1 MRSAIVFI
9 IIGVVSV
16 IATSASAYEQRVHAQ
31 LSARGYHGSP
41 KVARADDVTAVRS
54 LRERIWRAG
63 AEAKDPEVK
72 RRFLARWPTLAAFD
86 SWSFK
91 RLFALNPDKQVAGF
105 DENVALPAGEVGS
118 AIYARA
124 SRLPDDDGRNRER
137 FRHDPARN
145 VLHDPWNQPLPDD
158 PATLEMGSLTGLSS
172 QAHAHYGLPAL
183 PFSDDPEVLKND
195 PRRFAIPRTV
205 HTFGADFAESYTALA
220 ILAARL
226 PGGERLALTHAGAAA
241 HHLEDVAN
249 QIHTVQIGIYDFFV
263 DAKIESIKE
272 ELRSVGGWL
281 RPRPS
286 FVSIGIDIISNHHVL
301 AEGLYAKHL
310 LAPNDPVAAETAAAP
325 ADDKLAA
332 AYAAVAPGCAPNFG
346 YTLATTL
353 IDRSSYEGP
362 EVYRAIRAVA
372 QRRWSRAGQHFGET
386 DDPDAALKPQ
396 ADLRAFYRLEAAGAR
411 RALQTLDA
419 WWAHFGACST
429 LDADGEAQLAET
441 LVRQRLDSLDA
452 AEARAAE
459 WKPSAPSREVRNNY
473 VPLGYGIALAI
484 IALLV
489 YRIRKR
495 KRS

>member
-1 MRSAIVFI
+1 MRSAIVVTVA
-9 IIGVVSV
+9 GVISV
-16 IATSASAYEQRVHAQ
+16 ASVVASPASAYEQRVHAL
-31 LSARGYHGSP
+31 LSTRAYHGAA
-41 KVARADDVTAVRS
+41 KVARGDDAAAVRA

-72 RRFLARWPTLAAFD
+72 RRFLARWPTLATFD

-91 RLFALNPDKQVAGF
+91 KLFALNPEKHVAGF
-105 DENVALPAGEVGS
+105 DEDVALPAGEDGS
-118 AIYARA
+118 AIYALA
-124 SRLPDDDGRNRER
+124 SRLPDDDGRNRDR
-137 FRHDPARN
+137 FRHDAQRN

-183 PFSDDPEVLKND
+183 PFSDDPQVLKDD
-195 PRRFAIPRTV
+195 PRRFAIPRNV

-249 QIHTVQIGIYDFFV
+249 QIHTVQVGIYDFFV

-281 RPRPS
+281 RTRPG

-310 LAPNDPVAAETAAAP
+310 LVPSDPVAAETAVAP

-332 AYAAVAPGCAPNFG
+332 SFAAMAPGCAPNFG

-362 EVYRAIRAVA
+362 DVYRAIRAVA
-372 QRRWSRAGQHFGET
+372 LRKWSRAGQHFGEN
-386 DDPDAALKPQ
+386 DDPDAALKPG
-396 ADLRAFYRLEAAGAR
+396 ADLHAFYRLEAAGAR

-429 LDADGEAQLAET
+429 LDADGEARLAET
-441 LVRQRLDSLDA
+441 LVRQRLDS
-452 AEARAAE
+452 
-459 WKPSAPSREVRNNY
+459 
-473 VPLGYGIALAI
+473 
-484 IALLV
+484 
-489 YRIRKR
+489 
-495 KRS
+495 

>member
-1 MRSAIVFI
+1 M
-9 IIGVVSV
+9 VSV
-16 IATSASAYEQRVHAQ
+16 VAASASAYEQRVHAE
-31 LSARGYHGSP
+31 LSARGYHGAA
-41 KVARADDVTAVRS
+41 KVARADDVAAVRS

-63 AEAKDPEVK
+63 ADAKDPDVK
-72 RRFLARWPTLAAFD
+72 RRFLARWPTLASFD
-86 SWSFK
+86 SWAFK
-91 RLFALNPDKQVAGF
+91 QLFALNPDKPVAGF
-105 DENVALPAGEVGS
+105 DENVGLPAGEVGS
-118 AIYARA
+118 AIYAQA

-137 FRHDPARN
+137 FRHDAARV

-183 PFSDDPEVLKND
+183 PFSDDPAVLKDD
-195 PRRFAIPRTV
+195 PRRFAIPRNV

-249 QIHTVQIGIYDFFV
+249 QIHTVQVGIYDFFV

-332 AYAAVAPGCAPNFG
+332 AYAAMAPGCAPNFG

-353 IDRSSYEGP
+353 IERSSYEGP

-396 ADLRAFYRLEAAGAR
+396 ADLHAFYRLEAAGAR

-429 LDADGEAQLAET
+429 LDAAGEARLAET

-459 WKPSAPSREVRNNY
+459 WKPPAPSRAVRNNY
-473 VPLGYGIALAI
+473 VPLGYGIALAL

-489 YRIRKR
+489 YRIRR
-495 KRS
+495 KRSRS

>member
-1 MRSAIVFI
+1 MRSAIVFV

-105 DENVALPAGEVGS
+105 DEIVALPAGEVGS

-220 ILAARL
+220 ILADRKSTRL
-226 PGGERLALTHAGAAA
+226 
-241 HHLEDVAN
+241 N
-249 QIHTVQIGIYDFFV
+249 
-263 DAKIESIKE
+263 
-272 ELRSVGGWL
+272 
-281 RPRPS
+281 
-286 FVSIGIDIISNHHVL
+286 
-301 AEGLYAKHL
+301 
-310 LAPNDPVAAETAAAP
+310 
-325 ADDKLAA
+325 
-332 AYAAVAPGCAPNFG
+332 
-346 YTLATTL
+346 
-353 IDRSSYEGP
+353 SSH
-362 EVYRAIRAVA
+362 I
-372 QRRWSRAGQHFGET
+372 
-386 DDPDAALKPQ
+386 
-396 ADLRAFYRLEAAGAR
+396 
-411 RALQTLDA
+411 
-419 WWAHFGACST
+419 
-429 LDADGEAQLAET
+429 
-441 LVRQRLDSLDA
+441 
-452 AEARAAE
+452 
-459 WKPSAPSREVRNNY
+459 
-473 VPLGYGIALAI
+473 
-484 IALLV
+484 
-489 YRIRKR
+489 
-495 KRS
+495 